1 MVWLPR
7 IRRVHSARA
16 SDADNQVCNL
26 SRHSNARVDP
36 CERCARIYAVT
47 LGSVRVAIVFAAV
60 TVSQLALGICLTT
73 LVVRSKCEVEFSVY
87 PEHNSRSRPHRRHD
101 LSCAVPV
108 LPPIPLDAY
117 HVCPVGGHRQVE
129 IAATTF
135 ALLYGAR
142 ESLEI

>member
-1 MVWLPR
+1 M
-7 IRRVHSARA
+7 
-16 SDADNQVCNL
+16 
-26 SRHSNARVDP
+26 
-36 CERCARIYAVT
+36 T

-73 LVVRSKCEVEFSVY
+73 LVVRSKCEVEFSVC
-87 PEHNSRSRPHRRHD
+87 PEHNSRSRRLRGHD

-142 ESLEI
+142 ESPEI